1 MYFVYVWT
9 LLITDRASLS
19 RAWLHPVGFVQ
30 AAGTCAVHRNVLWA
44 NSAPRYSAI
53 NAYLANHS
61 LWQTFGKVGGLAVDR
76 SVNNRAINAVERGAY
91 PCQQSAGIV
100 RRSRPKD
107 QGVATRLDVA
117 RQEQLNLSA

>member
-9 LLITDRASLS
+9 LLITDHASLS
-19 RAWLHPVGFVQ
+19 RAGLHPVGFIQ
-30 AAGTCAVHRNVLWA
+30 AAGSCAVHWNVLWA
-44 NSAPRYSAI
+44 NSVPRYSTI

-61 LWQTFGKVGGLAVDR
+61 LWQTFGKVSGLAVDR
-76 SVNNRAINAVERGAY
+76 SVNNRAINELERGAY
-91 PCQQSAGIV
+91 PCQQSVAIV

-107 QGVATRLDVA
+107 QGVATRLDLP